1 MFTSFLQV
9 PAICGLS
16 PICWDFKKDSPTQL
30 CLQQNQEGISKC
42 RWGVWW
48 LWRGKGL
55 GLILLEV
62 PTLELELKE
71 TTMASNEVCYPGT
84 RIVLPTFLDTDLP
97 RRNGHEW
104 NSLVPCKVPSLPNPT
119 TCRGW
124 PHHRGLRPLLFSNSG
139 VGSLTSHLNRSV
151 KVLWDRTYGFSSLSK
166 KTRKSNHL
174 QMSLQRQHFLLSY
187 LKTLSVGPAGLWT
200 RNLLLCRPVLWQ
212 LS

>member
-1 MFTSFLQV
+1 MFTLFLQV

-16 PICWDFKKDSPTQL
+16 PICATCLWICWDFKKDSPTQL

-48 LWRGKGL
+48 LWRGRELGL
-55 GLILLEV
+55 GLTLLEV

-71 TTMASNEVCYPGT
+71 TTMASNEVCYPDT

-119 TCRGW
+119 TRRARGW
-124 PHHRGLRPLLFSNSG
+124 QNHRGLRPLLFSNTG
-139 VGSLTSHLNRSV
+139 VGSFT
-151 KVLWDRTYGFSSLSK
+151 
-166 KTRKSNHL
+166 
-174 QMSLQRQHFLLSY
+174 
-187 LKTLSVGPAGLWT
+187 
-200 RNLLLCRPVLWQ
+200 
-212 LS
+212 